1 MDIYCFKHVS
11 KEEDSVRMA
20 VHLYLFVSQ
29 NQLTC
34 DFFSPLGETRALMW
48 KTLIVNKMHCKTLQ
62 IGVNTFDTYK
72 QA

>member
-11 KEEDSVRMA
+11 KEEDSVKMA

-34 DFFSPLGETRALMW
+34 DFFSPLGETRALM
-48 KTLIVNKMHCKTLQ
+48 
-62 IGVNTFDTYK
+62 
-72 QA
+72 